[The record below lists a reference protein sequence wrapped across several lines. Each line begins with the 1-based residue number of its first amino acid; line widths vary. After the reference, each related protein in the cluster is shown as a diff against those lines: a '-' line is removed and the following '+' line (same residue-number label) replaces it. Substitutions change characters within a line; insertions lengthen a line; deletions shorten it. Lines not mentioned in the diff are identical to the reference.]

1 MACYTRTARAR
12 CTIAPKTLA
21 GAAAYNEYVR
31 HASLSR
37 SDCTE
42 GIHCI
47 NSVDVIQV
55 RPLVSFTRT
64 RAGGF
69 KKKQTIAVTYY
80 YVACYPRAR
89 PGRPWRESRTGWGEV
104 CVCGLDG
111 AHAFGRLRE

>member
-47 NSVDVIQV
+47 NSVDVIQI

-69 KKKQTIAVTYY
+69 KKKNKQ
-80 YVACYPRAR
+80 
-89 PGRPWRESRTGWGEV
+89 
-104 CVCGLDG
+104 L
-111 AHAFGRLRE
+111 L